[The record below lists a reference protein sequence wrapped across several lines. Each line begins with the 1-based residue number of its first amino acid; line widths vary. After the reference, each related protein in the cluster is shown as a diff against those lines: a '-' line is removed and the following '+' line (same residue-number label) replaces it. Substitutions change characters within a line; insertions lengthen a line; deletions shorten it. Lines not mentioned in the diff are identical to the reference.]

1 MRAIGMMSGTSMD
14 GIDIALIETDGEAN
28 VTRRAATSRQ
38 YTPSQRDG
46 LAAAMVEAS
55 RMLDRNERPGS
66 LGRIERHLTELH
78 AQLVHDFLAENGV
91 DAGSVDVIGFHGQTV
106 LHRAEERLTVQ
117 LGDGAL
123 LARLTRVPVVYDMRA
138 ADIAAGGQGAPL
150 APAYHRAFAAKLSER
165 PVAILNIGGVANV
178 TWIGEGEDILAF
190 DTGPGNALMDDWVS
204 RQSNEPYDRDGALA
218 RTGNVDIDR
227 LSVYL
232 KHPYLQQRAPKS
244 LDRYDFTLRPLDG
257 LATADGA
264 ATLAQVT
271 VVAVVRSVS
280 LMPEPPKAW
289 VICGGG
295 RHNGFLMEL
304 LRRHLEAPVL
314 SAEDIG
320 LNGDSIEAEAWAYLA
335 VRSLKSLPITFPGTT
350 GVAAPM
356 TGGVLARPD

>member
-66 LGRIERHLTELH
+66 LGRIERQLTELH

-232 KHPYLQQRAPKS
+232 KHPVSAAAGAEVARPVRLHVAAAGRAGDGGRRGDAGAGDRRGGGAQR
-244 LDRYDFTLRPLDG
+244 
-257 LATADGA
+257 LADAGA
-264 ATLAQVT
+264 AEGV
-271 VVAVVRSVS
+271 
-280 LMPEPPKAW
+280 
-289 VICGGG
+289 GD
-295 RHNGFLMEL
+295 
-304 LRRHLEAPVL
+304 LRWWTPQRLPDGTAAASPRR
-314 SAEDIG
+314 A
-320 LNGDSIEAEAWAYLA
+320 GD
-335 VRSLKSLPITFPGTT
+335 VG
-350 GVAAPM
+350 
-356 TGGVLARPD
+356 